1 MRAAVMLS
9 TRNLYADIAPPV
21 KALLMHSDVE
31 KIYLLIEDRDP
42 GIHLPPE
49 CECID
54 ISGWKDRWKGTP
66 NAGNSWTWIVLMRS
80 LFYRL
85 FTDLDRILSLDLDAF
100 ALKDVSE
107 LWRLPLGGKLV
118 AAVEETTPLS
128 RPEFPYFN
136 AGVMMLNLELLRETG
151 RGADIERALRKR
163 AFAYPEQTAF
173 NLLCSGSVHW
183 LPREWNAGKGTE
195 PYGDPVIRHFM
206 AESLTYRDGE
216 IYEYY
221 RDLPWEMV
229 RRRPGRAT

>member
-1 MRAAVMLS
+1 MRAAVKLT

-21 KALLMHSDVE
+21 KALLMNSDVE

-42 GIHLPPE
+42 GIYLPPE
-49 CECID
+49 CECVD
-54 ISGWKDRWKGTP
+54 ISGYKRYWRGSP
-66 NAGNSWTWIVLMRS
+66 NANCSWTWIVLMRS

-107 LWRLPLGGKLV
+107 LWRIPMDGKLV
-118 AAVEETTPLS
+118 AAVEETTALS
-128 RPEFPYFN
+128 SKDLPYFN
-136 AGVMMLNLELLRETG
+136 AGMMMLNLQLLRKSG
-151 RGADIERALRKR
+151 RGADIELALKSR

-173 NLLCSGSVHW
+173 NLGCSGSVHW

-216 IYEYY
+216 IYKYY
-221 RDLPWEMV
+221 RDLPWETV